1 MNNDSNAQGGLTGV
15 QVEEQAKRM
24 GTISKELK
32 GAPLWKTVAFQ
43 VIVYAHENERDLIE
57 SLSSIDEA
65 INNFNKECRWILQFG
80 YADCEDNTLLNLAK
94 YAEVSSAD
102 KIHLYDFDYKE
113 NRGINENNLIK
124 EAHRYKDNYPGI
136 LFMEPGGK
144 MTIERPMMVYTA
156 AAYNSPFV
164 VGAWFDKVTGDMT
177 TSWDCADNNR
187 FGPWATLFHISLLP
201 KDGKLFY
208 ENINKGRDV
217 LAWDQLKYIEKVA
230 PKPHIREMDAVHHY
244 NHSDEQYKTHGS
256 ELQFKQQDN
265 NLEEEL
271 VGIED
276 LLNEDDWEKESKLFL
291 SIKEKLTSGVD
302 VPKQME

>member
-1 MNNDSNAQGGLTGV
+1 MSGDR
-15 QVEEQAKRM
+15 VESQTKRM
-24 GTISKELK
+24 GKLSEELS
-32 GAPLWKTVAFQ
+32 GLPLWKTIAFQ
-43 VIVYAHENERDLIE
+43 VIVYAHNNEKNLIE

-65 INNFNKECRWILQFG
+65 INNFNKECRWILLFG

-94 YAEVSSAD
+94 YAEGSSAD
-102 KIHLYDFDYKE
+102 KIHLYDFDHNE
-113 NRGINENNLIK
+113 HRGVNENKLIK

-144 MTIERPMMVYTA
+144 MTVERPMMVYTA

-164 VGAWFDKVTGDMT
+164 VGAWFDKVSGDMT
-177 TSWDCADNNR
+177 TSWDCVDNNR

-201 KDGKLFY
+201 KDGKFFY

-244 NHSDEQYKTHGS
+244 NHSDEQYKTWGS
-256 ELQFKQQDN
+256 EIVFKQQDS
-265 NLEEEL
+265 NLKEEL
-271 VGIED
+271 VAIED
-276 LLNEDDWEKESKLFL
+276 LLDEDNWEEESKLFL
-291 SIKEKLTSGVD
+291 SMKEKLASGTD
-302 VPKQME
+302 IPKYVE